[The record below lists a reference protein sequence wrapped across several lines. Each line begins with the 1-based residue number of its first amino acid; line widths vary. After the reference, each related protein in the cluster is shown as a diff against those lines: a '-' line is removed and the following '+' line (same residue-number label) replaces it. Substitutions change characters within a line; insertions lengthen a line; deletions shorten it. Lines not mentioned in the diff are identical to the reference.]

1 MRANAVML
9 MDFKFRLCEFVVMD
23 ENCCLLL
30 FEGLLKS
37 CVVCQLMKM
46 LILC

>member
-1 MRANAVML
+1 MIANAVML
-9 MDFKFRLCEFVVMD
+9 ISNFDLCEFVVMD

-46 LILC
+46 HG